1 MTVKDVPSELIR
13 AKDVRAFDLW
23 ALPSFE
29 AAPGDPAYLPETPP
43 DSAESVAES
52 VAQSEEVELESVKP
66 LTLDELEAIRQD
78 AYNEGFAVG
87 EKDGFHA
94 GQIKA
99 KHEAE
104 GVLQA
109 KILRLEQLMGQL
121 LEPIAEQDQQIEQ
134 TLVQLVS
141 HISRQVIRRELLCD
155 SSQLTKVL
163 GEALKLLPMGAGNVR
178 IHVNAQDFE
187 LVKTL
192 RERHEENWR
201 ILEDEQ
207 LQPGGCRIE
216 TEHSQIDASV
226 ETRLEQAIQQ
236 LFEQQ
241 REQATNPP
249 APDLELDLSDAAP
262 LASVAAPAANT
273 AASAPLDDQH
283 QAPNESVDAP

>member
-29 AAPGDPAYLPETPP
+29 AAPGTPAYLPETPP
-43 DSAESVAES
+43 ESAESLAES
-52 VAQSEEVELESVKP
+52 AVQSEEVELESVKP

-109 KILRLEQLMGQL
+109 KLLRLEQLMGQL
-121 LEPIAEQDQQIEQ
+121 LAPIAEQDQQIEQ
-134 TLVQLVS
+134 SLVQLVS
-141 HISRQVIRRELLCD
+141 HISRQVIRRELLSD
-155 SSQLTKVL
+155 SSQLTLVL
-163 GEALKLLPMGAGNVR
+163 RDALKLLPMGAGNVR
-178 IHVNAQDFE
+178 IHINMQDFE

-192 RERHEENWR
+192 RERHEESWR

-241 REQATNPP
+241 REQASNPP
-249 APDLELDLSDAAP
+249 AADIALDLSDQAP
-262 LASVAAPAANT
+262 LVDEHLPAPDEP
-273 AASAPLDDQH
+273 S
-283 QAPNESVDAP
+283 DAP